1 MWSPMYTIAFVKS
14 VLFQATDA
22 REERGAAFTE
32 YVVLVGAV
40 VLVIVG
46 VGFTPI
52 GNALTTKVGSIAS
65 SITGSNG
72 ASS

>member
-14 VLFQATDA
+14 VLFQATET

-40 VLVIVG
+40 VAFVLF
-46 VGFTPI
+46 VGFGLLQTGLRDRI
-52 GNALTTKVGSIAS
+52 TEIA
-65 SITGSNG
+65 GQL
-72 ASS
+72 

>member
-52 GNALTTKVGSIAS
+52 GTALGNKVTSIAS
-65 SITGSNG
+65 SITGS
-72 ASS
+72 SS

>member
-32 YVVLVGAV
+32 YVVLLG
-40 VLVIVG
+40 VIVAMIAL
-46 VGFTPI
+46 VGFTGLGGKLAAEVTSI
-52 GNALTTKVGSIAS
+52 GNGI
-65 SITGSNG
+65 
-72 ASS
+72 

>member
-14 VLFQATDA
+14 VLFEATEA

-40 VLVIVG
+40 VAFVLLISFSG
-46 VGFTPI
+46 LGSAI
-52 GNALTTKVGSIAS
+52 TTKISSIAGQ
-65 SITGSNG
+65 INPT
-72 ASS
+72 